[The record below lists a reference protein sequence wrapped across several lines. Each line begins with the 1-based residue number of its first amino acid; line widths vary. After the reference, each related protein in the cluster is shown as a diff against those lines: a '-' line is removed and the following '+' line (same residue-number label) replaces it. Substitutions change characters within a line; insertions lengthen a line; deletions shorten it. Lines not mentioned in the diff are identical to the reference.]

1 MSSSKPVLPNPSSL
15 SLSPHKG
22 FARKFAEKR
31 ERERERHGAKTAWRR
46 PRDDAMLV
54 SRSSSPMR
62 LAGERA
68 RDKDGERR
76 RARWGKREGE
86 RGGVRRYFAVDAAG
100 SIAWRAEEVEREPSE
115 RGTERRGGL
124 ERIGV
129 CVRACTCDRVRERER
144 EGGMHRDGVGSSW
157 REKDGETKSDSPTSF
172 SLHAPLAPSTTTLTT
187 ARQPQESM
195 HPGSLLPA
203 ANDPCAPSLFL
214 SLSLPLCN
222 SFPLPSSSSCR
233 LEPLAP
239 DLPSHAHAS
248 IINACVRGAG
258 GVPRRV

>member
-1 MSSSKPVLPNPSSL
+1 MGEERGRTGRRTSL
-15 SLSPHKG
+15 FRGGCCGINSVESRRG
-22 FARKFAEKR
+22 GEGA
-31 ERERERHGAKTAWRR
+31 ERERDRE
-46 PRDDAMLV
+46 
-54 SRSSSPMR
+54 
-62 LAGERA
+62 
-68 RDKDGERR
+68 ERR
-76 RARWGKREGE
+76 IGE
-86 RGGVRRYFAVDAAG
+86 NRC
-100 SIAWRAEEVEREPSE
+100 
-115 RGTERRGGL
+115 
-124 ERIGV
+124 V
-129 CVRACTCDRVRERER
+129 CVRVRVTGYERERER

>member
-1 MSSSKPVLPNPSSL
+1 MKHRSLPPSLSFQQISPARQPSDLGNCEPESLADSFRRGIVMERRSPGNPRRSCRRPGIPGPLLLPYPSYSNFPRFPRRRLENRVEFKTRSSKPVLSL

-22 FARKFAEKR
+22 FARKFAEK
-31 ERERERHGAKTAWRR
+31 RERERHGAKTAWRR

-129 CVRACTCDRVRERER
+129 C
-144 EGGMHRDGVGSSW
+144 
-157 REKDGETKSDSPTSF
+157 
-172 SLHAPLAPSTTTLTT
+172 
-187 ARQPQESM
+187 
-195 HPGSLLPA
+195 
-203 ANDPCAPSLFL
+203 
-214 SLSLPLCN
+214 
-222 SFPLPSSSSCR
+222 
-233 LEPLAP
+233 
-239 DLPSHAHAS
+239 
-248 IINACVRGAG
+248 ACVY
-258 GVPRRV
+258 V